1 MQINMG
7 NITRDTGLLFAKPR
21 MSVTQRADGAVLL
34 ESPHILEDYGRCIG
48 DDLERWARLEPER
61 LFLQERD
68 ATGQWT
74 GLTYAQALTQV
85 HRIAAWLLKDGR
97 SGPDHP
103 VVVLSDNSIEH
114 ALLMLACLHVGIP
127 YSALSPAYSLVSQ
140 DHAKLKT
147 LITLLD
153 PGLIYVADPVR
164 YAAALAS
171 IRDLHTAPL
180 VISGYSIPSVGQPAS
195 ASSPDMLPFADLLSY
210 ADDEAVADAYAQ
222 VGPDTVAKIL
232 FTSGSTGDPK
242 GVINTQRML
251 CAPQQGLAQLWPFMK
266 DSPPILLDWLPWN
279 HTFGGNHNFNLILK
293 NGGTLYLDSGK
304 PMPGMFDASL
314 RNLQDV
320 SPSLYL
326 NVPRAFDMLVPA
338 LRADREL
345 RRKFFSRLQIIFY
358 AAAALPQTL
367 WDALIELST
376 EELGHPVPM
385 VTSWGSTETA
395 PLATHCNYQAARSG
409 VIGLPIP
416 GVQLKLLPNG
426 EKLEVRVKGPNV
438 TPGYYKQP
446 ELTQTAFD
454 DDGFYRIGDAVR
466 FVDSDQPELGLLFDG
481 RVAED
486 FKLSSGTWV
495 NTGKLRVGGIEAL
508 APIVQDIVITGHDRD
523 FVGFLIFP
531 NAAAC
536 RQLAGLAPDTP
547 MTDVVS
553 HPVVRSHIEKGMMA
567 MKRNWAGTSNYPQRA
582 IVMTDAP
589 SVDGNEITDK
599 GYINQAAVLRRRAQL
614 VDRIHAAVPDADV
627 IALS

>member
-1 MQINMG
+1 MTMA
-7 NITRDTGLLFAKPR
+7 NITRDTSLLFAKPE
-21 MSVTQRADGAVLL
+21 MSVTSRPDGTTLL
-34 ESPHILEDYGRCIG
+34 ETPHRLGDYPRCVG
-48 DDLERWARLEPER
+48 EDLERWARLAPDR
-61 LFLQERD
+61 LFLQQRD
-68 ATGQWT
+68 ASGQWT
-74 GLTYAQALTQV
+74 GLTYAQALRQV
-85 HRIAAWLLKDGR
+85 YCIAAWLLKDGR
-97 SGPDHP
+97 PGPDHP

-147 LITLLD
+147 LIALLD
-153 PGLIYVADPVR
+153 PGLIYVADPGR

-171 IRDLHTAPL
+171 IDRIHTAPL
-180 VISGYSIPSVGQPAS
+180 VISGYSIPSDEQPSSGAS
-195 ASSPDMLPFADLLSY
+195 PAMLPFADLLSH
-210 ADDEAVADAYAQ
+210 ADDDAVRQAFAG

-266 DSPPILLDWLPWN
+266 NTPPILLDWLPWN

-293 NGGTLYLDSGK
+293 NGGTLFLDTGK
-304 PMPGMFDASL
+304 PMPGMFDASI

-345 RRKFFSRLQIIFY
+345 RRAFFSRLQLIFY

-395 PLATHCNYQAARSG
+395 PLATHCNYQATRSG

-446 ELTQTAFD
+446 ELTQKAFD
-454 DDGFYRIGDAVR
+454 EEGFYRIGDAVR
-466 FVDSDQPELGLLFDG
+466 FVDSKHPELGLLFDG

-536 RQLAGLAPDTP
+536 RQLAGLTPDAP
-547 MTDVVS
+547 MGDVLS
-553 HPVVRSHIEKGMMA
+553 HPAVRRHVEKGMME

-582 IVMTDAP
+582 IIMADPP

-599 GYINQAAVLRRRAQL
+599 GYINQAAVLRRRAAL
-614 VDRIHAAVPDADV
+614 VDKIHALSPDADV
-627 IALS
+627 IALP